1 MDVFA
6 ALVENEKGLANWGRR
21 GRRRGACLEGLLD
34 AAAAYVLRGLESAV
48 GAGGKPRL
56 EPPVA
61 AAAAA
66 RRQPPRGVVPSG
78 EERGEDQE
86 GQRAVK
92 NP

>member
-1 MDVFA
+1 MDAFA
-6 ALVENEKGLANWGRR
+6 VLVENEKGVADRGRR
-21 GRRRGACLEGLLD
+21 VGRRGACLEGLLD
-34 AAAAYVLRGLESAV
+34 AAAAYVLRGLESAT

-56 EPPVA
+56 EPPA
-61 AAAAA
+61 AAAASA

-86 GQRAVK
+86 GQRAIE